1 MIDFKGTED
10 KKYIYIIPE
19 CFVYIYLSTQ
29 SNKYI
34 FREWIQVEKV
44 CFSPLASLCQS
55 HLKGTYSLRVCIF
68 LHCISLFSR

>member
-29 SNKYI
+29 SNKYV

-55 HLKGTYSLRVCIF
+55 H
-68 LHCISLFSR
+68 